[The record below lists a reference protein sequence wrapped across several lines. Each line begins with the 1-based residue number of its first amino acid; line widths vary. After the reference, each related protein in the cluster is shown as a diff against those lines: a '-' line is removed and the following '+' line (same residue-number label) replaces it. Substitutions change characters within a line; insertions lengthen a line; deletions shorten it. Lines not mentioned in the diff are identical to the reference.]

1 VEIGG
6 AFGWEIEYHPISI
19 RFDTFMSRSDELLAE
34 LRAVVFGRS
43 RWLDSLLPPLIF
55 ILLNTIFGF
64 GIALVGALLIALL
77 IGLYRL
83 MRREPLSNALGG
95 IGAVILAGLIARFVG
110 GAEGYFLP
118 GIISGAFTALLCL
131 ISVIF
136 RRPLVA
142 WTSYLTRRWPLDWY
156 WHPKV
161 RPAYSEVTIVWASF
175 FALRTFIQ
183 YGLFQRQAAGT
194 LGVVQLLTGWPT
206 LILLLIV
213 SYLYG
218 MWRLQ
223 NLTGPSV
230 DEFKAGLKPPWQG
243 QKRGF

>member
-1 VEIGG
+1 MDRSGEI
-6 AFGWEIEYHPISI
+6 A
-19 RFDTFMSRSDELLAE
+19 AE
-34 LRAVVFGRS
+34 LRAVVFGR
-43 RWLDSLLPPLIF
+43 RKWLDSLLPPVIF
-55 ILLNTIFGF
+55 ILLNAASSLE
-64 GIALVGALLIALL
+64 IALVGALLVALS
-77 IGLYRL
+77 IGTYRL
-83 MRREPLSNALGG
+83 IKHQPWSYALGG
-95 IGAVILAGLIARFVG
+95 VGGVILAGLIARFVG

-131 ISVIF
+131 ISVFI

-142 WTSYLTRRWPLDWY
+142 WTSYLTRRWPLEWY

-161 RPAYSEVTIVWASF
+161 RPAYSEVTIAWAAF

-183 YGLFQRQAAGT
+183 YDLFQRQAAGT
-194 LGVVQLLTGWPT
+194 LGVVQLLTGWPA
-206 LILLLIV
+206 LIILLIA

-223 NLTGPSV
+223 NLAGPSV
-230 DEFKAGLKPPWQG
+230 EEFKAGLEPPWEG